1 MEIPS
6 CCAVLAC
13 AGGSTRMGTS
23 VSKQFLPLCG
33 VPAVMRALRA
43 FEEAR
48 TVSSVVV
55 VCREQDI
62 AEMERLLKACRIEKV
77 TAVVPGGKTRQESV
91 AAGVAAAPR
100 DARVLAVHD
109 GARPLVTPE
118 EIDRCVLD
126 CLETGASALGVPVK
140 DTVKTVDGEG
150 RVVSTLPRDRLWAA
164 QTPQAFDGEMYRKAL
179 RRAREEGADYT
190 DDCQLVEHLGVR
202 VHLLMGSYANIKLTT
217 RDDVCAAEAIL
228 RERGEGTLRIGHG
241 YDVHRLAEGRRLI
254 LGGVLVP
261 YEKGLLGHSDADVL
275 THAVMDALLGAAAM
289 GDIGGIFPDTDPA
302 YLDADSLSLLSKV
315 CGMLDSA
322 GYRIVNIDSTV
333 IAQAPKLKPYVE
345 RMRRNIAEACGISA
359 EQTGVKATTEEHLGF
374 TGSGEG
380 IAAHAVCLIERR

>member
-33 VPAVMRALRA
+33 VPAVVRALRA
-43 FEEAR
+43 FEKAR
-48 TVSSVVV
+48 TVSSVVA

-62 AEMERLLKACRIEKV
+62 AEMKRLLKACRIEKV

-91 AAGVAAAPR
+91 AAGIAAAPR

-118 EIDRCVLD
+118 EIDHCVLD

-150 RVVSTLPRDRLWAA
+150 RVVSTLPRDRLWAV

-228 RERGEGTLRIGHG
+228 RERGEGI
-241 YDVHRLAEGRRLI
+241 
-254 LGGVLVP
+254 
-261 YEKGLLGHSDADVL
+261 
-275 THAVMDALLGAAAM
+275 
-289 GDIGGIFPDTDPA
+289 
-302 YLDADSLSLLSKV
+302 
-315 CGMLDSA
+315 
-322 GYRIVNIDSTV
+322 
-333 IAQAPKLKPYVE
+333 
-345 RMRRNIAEACGISA
+345 
-359 EQTGVKATTEEHLGF
+359 
-374 TGSGEG
+374 
-380 IAAHAVCLIERR
+380 